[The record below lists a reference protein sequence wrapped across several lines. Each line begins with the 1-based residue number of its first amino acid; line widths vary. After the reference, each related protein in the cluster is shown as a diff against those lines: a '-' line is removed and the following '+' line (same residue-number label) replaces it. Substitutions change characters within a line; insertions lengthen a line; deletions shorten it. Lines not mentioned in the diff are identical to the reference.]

1 MITMNCIIVDDENNA
16 LDVLE
21 SYISK
26 FEFLRLVGR
35 CADAVQAAEVM
46 ECKHVDVIFLDI
58 GIPELSGID
67 FLRTLDPKP
76 KVIFTTAHREHAIDA
91 FELNAVDYLLKPFS
105 LERFSDAVQ
114 RLLPENAPFSDSQL
128 TVYHNRK
135 HVNVDIE
142 SICYIQ
148 ALGNYVKVHTT
159 ADTLI
164 TYDSI
169 ANLLARLP
177 SALFVQVHKSFV
189 VNRAK
194 IKAYTSQY
202 VTVNGTDIPIGRTFR
217 RRMKEVRGKGLS

>member
-1 MITMNCIIVDDENNA
+1 MITMNCIIVDDESNA

-21 SYISK
+21 SYIAK
-26 FEFLRLVGR
+26 IEFLRLVGR
-35 CADAVQAAEVM
+35 CADAEQAAEVIQS
-46 ECKHVDVIFLDI
+46 KHVDVIFLDI

-76 KVIFTTAHREHAIDA
+76 KVIFTTAHREHAVDA

-105 LERFSDAVQ
+105 LERFSGAVQ
-114 RLLPENAPFSDSQL
+114 RLLSENASIPASQL

-135 HVNVDIE
+135 HVNVDIA

-148 ALGNYVKVHTT
+148 ALGNYIKVHTT
-159 ADTLI
+159 AGTLI
-164 TYDSI
+164 TYESI
-169 ANLLARLP
+169 ANLLSRLP
-177 SALFVQVHKSFV
+177 TALFVQIHKSFV
-189 VNRAK
+189 VNRAR

-217 RRMKEVRGKGLS
+217 RKMREIRG

>member
-1 MITMNCIIVDDENNA
+1 MITMNCIIVDDESNA

-21 SYISK
+21 SYIAK
-26 FEFLRLVGR
+26 VEFLRLIGR
-35 CADAVQAAEVM
+35 CADAGQAADVM
-46 ECKHVDVIFLDI
+46 QDNHVDVIFLDI
-58 GIPELSGID
+58 DIPELSGID

-105 LERFSDAVQ
+105 QERFSSAVQ
-114 RLLPENAPFSDSQL
+114 RLIAESLPFPATQL

-142 SICYIQ
+142 SICYVQ

-164 TYDSI
+164 TYESI
-169 ANLLARLP
+169 ANLLSKLP
-177 SALFVQVHKSFV
+177 SALFIQVHKSFI
-189 VNRAK
+189 VNRAR
-194 IKAYTSQY
+194 INSYTSQY
-202 VTVNGTDIPIGRTFR
+202 VTVDGTDIPIGRTFR
-217 RRMKEVRGKGLS
+217 KKMRR

>member
-1 MITMNCIIVDDENNA
+1 MIIMNCIIVDDESNA

-21 SYISK
+21 SYITK
-26 FEFLRLVGR
+26 IEFLNLVGR
-35 CADAVQAAEVM
+35 CADAGQAAEVM
-46 ECKHVDVIFLDI
+46 QSKHVDVIFLDI
-58 GIPELSGID
+58 DIPELSGID

-105 LERFSDAVQ
+105 MERFSDAVQ
-114 RLLPENAPFSDSQL
+114 RLLPENTPFSGSQL

-148 ALGNYVKVHTT
+148 ALGNYVKVNTT
-159 ADTLI
+159 TDTLI
-164 TYDSI
+164 TYESI
-169 ANLLARLP
+169 ANLLDRLP
-177 SALFVQVHKSFV
+177 TAMFVQVHKSFI
-189 VNRAK
+189 VNRAR
-194 IKAYTSQY
+194 IKAYTSLY

-217 RRMKEVRGKGLS
+217 KKSRR

>member
-1 MITMNCIIVDDENNA
+1 MITMNCIIVDDESNA

-21 SYISK
+21 SYIAK
-26 FEFLRLVGR
+26 VEFLRLIGR
-35 CADAVQAAEVM
+35 CADAGQAADVM
-46 ECKHVDVIFLDI
+46 QDNHVDVIFLDI
-58 GIPELSGID
+58 DIPELSGID

-105 LERFSDAVQ
+105 QERFSSAVQ
-114 RLLPENAPFSDSQL
+114 RLIAESLPFPATPL

-142 SICYIQ
+142 SICYVQ

-164 TYDSI
+164 TYESI
-169 ANLLARLP
+169 ANLLSKLP
-177 SALFVQVHKSFV
+177 SALFIQVHKSFI
-189 VNRAK
+189 VNRAR
-194 IKAYTSQY
+194 INSYTSQH
-202 VTVNGTDIPIGRTFR
+202 VTVDGTDIPIGRTFR
-217 RRMKEVRGKGLS
+217 KKMRR

>member
-1 MITMNCIIVDDENNA
+1 MNCIIVDDESNA

-21 SYISK
+21 SYITK
-26 FEFLRLVGR
+26 IEFLNLVGR
-35 CADAVQAAEVM
+35 CADAGQAAEVM
-46 ECKHVDVIFLDI
+46 QSKHVDVIFLDI

-67 FLRTLDPKP
+67 FLRTLDSKP

-105 LERFSDAVQ
+105 MERFSDAVQ
-114 RLLPENAPFSDSQL
+114 RLFPENTLFTASQL

-148 ALGNYVKVHTT
+148 ALGNYVKVNTD

-164 TYDSI
+164 TYESI
-169 ANLLARLP
+169 ANLLERLP
-177 SALFVQVHKSFV
+177 PALFVQVHKSFV
-189 VNRAK
+189 VNRAR

-217 RRMKEVRGKGLS
+217 KKLRR